1 MRSKH
6 KIIKLQI
13 AINAVSEQK
22 VAKIQKKKKK
32 KPKTQLDIVSEI
44 SQCPPREYAPERVGL
59 VRTHE
64 QYHI

>member
-22 VAKIQKKKKK
+22 VAEIHTKNYQ
-32 KPKTQLDIVSEI
+32 KTQLDIVSEI
-44 SQCPPREYAPERVGL
+44 SQCPPREYAPE
-59 VRTHE
+59 
-64 QYHI
+64 